1 MGRLFGD
8 EGVRGMAVS
17 ELTCELA
24 MQLGRAS
31 ALVLIKKLSRKPVIF
46 IGKDTRISSD
56 ILESALC
63 AGICSVGAD
72 VVKLGVLPTPAL
84 AYLVKEKSADSGIMI
99 SASHNNVEFNG
110 VTLFSADGSK
120 LSDDIEE
127 EIERLILDSPEEIA
141 LASGVAVG
149 TISVYENAADEY
161 AEHITS
167 LAECDLSELKIAVDC
182 ANGCA
187 SETALKILEKFG
199 AEPIMLCNEPDGT
212 NINKE
217 CGSTHIGRLME
228 LVTEKKCDCGIAFD
242 GDGGRCLAVDENGEL
257 IDGDKILAVLAAEY
271 KKKEMLKG
279 ESVVVSV
286 LSNFGFNHFA
296 ESNGIKVVTSAV
308 GGKYIIEK
316 MKDSGC
322 NLGGE
327 QSGRIVFSDDSTV
340 ADGQL
345 TGLRLLSVLAES
357 GKKMSELA
365 NIMCKF
371 PQVMMN
377 VPISPKKKEIW
388 KNNTEI
394 TSLIEKYEEELGENG
409 RIIVRENGSE
419 PMIRVMVEH
428 KEFSRANSVAVDI
441 AEKIKACTA

>member
-1 MGRLFGD
+1 MGRLFGA

-24 MQLGRAS
+24 MQIGRAL
-31 ALVLIKKLSRKPVIF
+31 ALVLTKKLSRKPEIY

-72 VVKLGVLPTPAL
+72 TVKLGILPTPAV
-84 AYLVKEKSADSGIMI
+84 AYFVKEKSADSGIMI

-110 VTLFSADGSK
+110 ITLFSADGSK

-127 EIERLILDSPEEIA
+127 EIERLVLDSPEEIA
-141 LASGVAVG
+141 LASGIAVG
-149 TISVYENAADEY
+149 KMTVYENAADEY
-161 AEHITS
+161 TEHI
-167 LAECDLSELKIAVDC
+167 AELSDCDLSGMKIAVDC
-182 ANGCA
+182 ANG
-187 SETALKILEKFG
+187 STSVTAERILKKLG
-199 AEPIMLCNEPDGT
+199 AEPIMYANEPDGT
-212 NINKE
+212 NINKD
-217 CGSTHIGRLME
+217 CGSTHIGNLME
-228 LVTEKKCDCGIAFD
+228 FVAEKECACGIAFD
-242 GDGGRCLAVDENGEL
+242 GDGGRCLAVDEKGEL
-257 IDGDKILAVLAAEY
+257 IDGDKILAILASDY
-271 KKKEMLKG
+271 KKKEKLKDN
-279 ESVVVSV
+279 SVVVTS
-286 LSNFGFNHFA
+286 LSNFGFNIFA
-296 ESNGIKVVTSAV
+296 KNSGINVITTAG
-308 GGKYIIEK
+308 GGKYIVEK
-316 MKDSGC
+316 MKDTGC

-327 QSGRIVFSDDSTV
+327 QSGRIIFPDESSV

-345 TGLRLLSVLAES
+345 TGIKLLGILAES
-357 GKKMSELA
+357 EKKMSELA

-419 PMIRVMVEH
+419 PMIRVMAEH
-428 KEFSRANSVAVDI
+428 KEFSKANSIAVDI
-441 AEKIKACTA
+441 ADTIKKHTL